1 MCKKRRQFSYDAC
14 VKSNK
19 KNGEDFMNY
28 ELFKDEIEAAI
39 KEAVERELGGEV
51 KIGRTPKNNIMMDSL
66 NYVPEGASVGVV
78 VYQKNLYEQYLA
90 GEDISGIVA
99 DHIQVFKEKMKECGK
114 IEIMA
119 KERIK
124 LENVYPALVPRQ
136 GNEEYL
142 ENIPYIPFEDLAIT
156 FRISADEIGATMLV
170 NDQMLDQFAV
180 SVEELKE
187 AALHGAVFTE
197 NIFLMDMKECINS
210 MMSDDYEPSEDISN
224 VKDSDSPM
232 IIISNKN
239 KAYGAGSILSSDAME
254 KVSQAMEDDLYIL
267 PSSVH
272 ECIAIPAQDRSR
284 EDELRDMVRE
294 INETQVLPEEVLSN
308 QVYFYDSRER
318 TLSMVQEDRTWQA
331 PLRTADAPKR

>member
-1 MCKKRRQFSYDAC
+1 MD
-14 VKSNK
+14 
-19 KNGEDFMNY
+19 Y
-28 ELFKDEIEAAI
+28 ELFKDEIAAAI

-51 KIGRTPKNNIMMDSL
+51 KIGRTPKNSIMMDSL

-78 VYQKNLYEQYLA
+78 VYQQNLYEQYLA
-90 GEDISGIVA
+90 GEDIAGIAA
-99 DHIQVFKEKMKECGK
+99 DHIQLFKEKVKEWGK

-119 KERIK
+119 NEKIK
-124 LENVYPALVPRQ
+124 LENVYPTLVPRQ
-136 GNEEYL
+136 GNEAYL

-156 FRISADEIGATMLV
+156 FRISVDEIGGTMLV
-170 NDQMLDQFAV
+170 NDQMLDRLAV

-187 AALHGAVFTE
+187 AALQGAVFTE
-197 NIFLMDMKECINS
+197 SILLMDMKECINS

-224 VKDSDSPM
+224 VKDSDFPM

-239 KAYGAGSILSSDAME
+239 KTYGAGSILSSDAME
-254 KVSQAMEDDLYIL
+254 KVSQALEDDFYIL

-272 ECIAIPAQDRSR
+272 ECIATPAQDRSR

-294 INETQVLPEEVLSN
+294 INKTQVLPEEVLSN

-318 TLSMVQEDRTWQA
+318 TLCMIPEDRTLQP
-331 PLRTADAPKR
+331 PLPAKDMPKR